1 MKYYKYYYEANN
13 YYKAISSR
21 NSIWRII
28 YKLYEELCKKYTE
41 NVLNM
46 YLKRPENILKIWHER
61 IAPDLYLI

>member
-1 MKYYKYYYEANN
+1 MKYYKYCYKANN

-21 NSIWRII
+21 NSIRRII

-46 YLKRPENILKIWHER
+46 YLKLAENILKIWHER

>member
-1 MKYYKYYYEANN
+1 MKYYKYYYEDNN

-21 NSIWRII
+21 YSIWRII

-46 YLKRPENILKIWHER
+46 YLKRSENILKIWHER
-61 IAPDLYLI
+61 MAPDLYLI